1 LPLGKNITKWN
12 GGCWSG
18 GGLMRSTS
26 KFELFDLRNTTMPI
40 ASQRQRAEEIQVELD
55 ELSPFVIMRD
65 VEPPMQTSPQF
76 VANQNDATDFLF
88 LNGTCG

>member
-1 LPLGKNITKWN
+1 
-12 GGCWSG
+12 
-18 GGLMRSTS
+18 
-26 KFELFDLRNTTMPI
+26 MPI

-55 ELSPFVIMRD
+55 ELSPFVMMRD